1 MNSYFNK
8 NNFLL
13 LRFHFSIF
21 LLPIF
26 LFALSQCEAL
36 DWVKAGLVFFILH
49 VIIYPSSNA
58 YNSCMDKDETSI
70 GGLKNPPKAT
80 KELLHITYIFDFIGI
95 ALSYFI
101 SVHFLLCV
109 FVYVCISRFYSG
121 WGLRLKQYPILGYLV
136 VIIFQGYFIFQAVY
150 FSQAQSSVL
159 QWDNWCA
166 IAASLLLGAV
176 YPLTQIYQHEEDGK
190 RGDRTIS
197 MLLGI
202 RGTFFFTVIM
212 FGLASVV
219 LFFALPNF
227 KSFMVFNLGMFPGVI
242 FFFYWFFKSYKNQV
256 NANFENTMRMNILSS
271 FGLNISFL
279 LLLLL
284 KYI

>member
-1 MNSYFNK
+1 MDRYFNK

-26 LFALSQCEAL
+26 LFALSQCETI
-36 DWVKAGLVFFILH
+36 DWEKAGLAFFILH
-49 VIIYPSSNA
+49 AIIYPSSNA

-80 KELLHITYIFDFIGI
+80 KELLQITYIFDLIGI

-101 SVHFLLCV
+101 SIHFLLCV

-121 WGLRLKQYPILGYLV
+121 WGLRLKQYPIWGYLV

-150 FSQAQSSVL
+150 FSQSQSSVL

-190 RGDRTIS
+190 RGDKTIS

-202 RGTFFFTVIM
+202 RGTFFFTVLM
-212 FGLASVV
+212 FGLASAV

-227 KSFMVFNLGMFPGVI
+227 KSFMVFNLGMLPGVI
-242 FFFYWFFKSYKNQV
+242 FFFYWFLKSYNNQV
-256 NANFENTMRMNILSS
+256 NANFENTMRMNVLSS

-284 KYI
+284 KYL